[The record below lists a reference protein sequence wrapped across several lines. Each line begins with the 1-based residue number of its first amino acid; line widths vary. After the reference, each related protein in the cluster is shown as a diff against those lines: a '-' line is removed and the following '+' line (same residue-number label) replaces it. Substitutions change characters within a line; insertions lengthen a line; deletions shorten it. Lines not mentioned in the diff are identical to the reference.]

1 MKEIKAFFTKTPT
14 GGIFLALILVCALF
28 SSMTSRFLTP
38 TNISVILNQVSVNAI
53 LAFGVTFVIIAG
65 GIDLSL
71 GSLVAVCGV
80 VVALLSQNNEYSLW
94 LAIIGTL
101 IAGIALGALNGI
113 IVVLT
118 KVPPFIV
125 TLGTMTI
132 GRGVALILSKGRPIS
147 ELNESLNF
155 LGNGDLLGIPI
166 PILFLV
172 LSYATCHI
180 LLTKTIFGRYVKA
193 IGGNEMASYVA
204 GVRVN
209 RIKLYVY
216 MISGLFAALAG
227 ILLTARI
234 NTGQPNAGL
243 GFELDAI
250 AAVIIGGT
258 STRGGKGTITGTLLG
273 VLFIGVINNGL
284 DLINVSAYWQ
294 QVIMGGIIILA
305 VVLDGLYQKLKM
317 NI

>member
-1 MKEIKAFFTKTPT
+1 MKELKAFFTKTPT

-101 IAGIALGALNGI
+101 ISGIALGALNGI

-132 GRGVALILSKGRPIS
+132 GRGVALILSNGRPIS
-147 ELNESLNF
+147 DLNESLNF

>member
-14 GGIFLALILVCALF
+14 GGIFFALILVCALF

-147 ELNESLNF
+147 DLNESLNF

>member
-1 MKEIKAFFTKTPT
+1 MKELKAFFTKTPT

-155 LGNGDLLGIPI
+155 LGNGDLFGIPI

-172 LSYATCHI
+172 LSYAICHI

>member
-147 ELNESLNF
+147 DLNESLNF

>member
-1 MKEIKAFFTKTPT
+1 MKELKAFFTKTPT

-80 VVALLSQNNEYSLW
+80 VVALLSQNNEYSLS

-101 IAGIALGALNGI
+101 IAGIALGALNGF

-147 ELNESLNF
+147 DLNESLNF
-155 LGNGDLLGIPI
+155 LGNGDVFGIPI

>member
-1 MKEIKAFFTKTPT
+1 MKNIFFKSPT
-14 GGIFLALILVCALF
+14 GGILLALIAVCILF
-28 SSMTSRFLTP
+28 GSMTTRFFTP

-71 GSLVAVCGV
+71 GSLVALCGV
-80 VVALLSQNNEYSLW
+80 FVALMSQNQTFPLW
-94 LAIIGTL
+94 LGFMLTL
-101 IAGIALGALNGI
+101 GLGIFLGAINGF

-132 GRGVALILSKGRPIS
+132 GRGAALILSQGRPIS
-147 ELNESLNF
+147 DLNESLNF
-155 LGNGDLLGIPI
+155 LGNGELLGIPI
-166 PILFLV
+166 PILFLL
-172 LSYATCHI
+172 LSYISCQI
-180 LLTKTIFGRYVKA
+180 LLTKTVFGRYVKA
-193 IGGNEMASYVA
+193 IGGNEMASFVA
-204 GVRVN
+204 GIRVD
-209 RIKLYVY
+209 RMKIYVY
-216 MISGLFAALAG
+216 VISGLFAALAG

-294 QVIMGGIIILA
+294 QVVMGGIIILA
-305 VVLDGLYQKLKM
+305 VVLDGIYQKFKK
-317 NI
+317 

>member
-1 MKEIKAFFTKTPT
+1 MKELKAFFTKSPT

-28 SSMTSRFLTP
+28 SSMTSRFLTG
-38 TNISVILNQVSVNAI
+38 TNLSVILNQVSVNAI

-94 LAIIGTL
+94 VAIIGTL
-101 IAGIALGALNGI
+101 VAGLALGALNGI

-132 GRGVALILSKGRPIS
+132 GRGMALILSKGRPIS
-147 ELNESLNF
+147 DLNESLNF
-155 LGNGDLLGIPI
+155 LGNGDLFGIPI

-172 LSYATCHI
+172 LSFATCHI

-193 IGGNEMASYVA
+193 IGGNEMASFVA

-216 MISGLFAALAG
+216 VISGLFAALAG

-305 VVLDGLYQKLKM
+305 VVLDGLYQKLKT

>member
-1 MKEIKAFFTKTPT
+1 MKELKAFFTKTPT

-94 LAIIGTL
+94 LAIILTL

-147 ELNESLNF
+147 DLNESLNF
-155 LGNGDLLGIPI
+155 LGNGDLFGIPI

>member
-1 MKEIKAFFTKTPT
+1 MVEIFH
-14 GGIFLALILVCALF
+14 L
-28 SSMTSRFLTP
+28 
-38 TNISVILNQVSVNAI
+38 
-53 LAFGVTFVIIAG
+53 
-65 GIDLSL
+65 
-71 GSLVAVCGV
+71 
-80 VVALLSQNNEYSLW
+80 
-94 LAIIGTL
+94 
-101 IAGIALGALNGI
+101 
-113 IVVLT
+113 
-118 KVPPFIV
+118 
-125 TLGTMTI
+125 
-132 GRGVALILSKGRPIS
+132 
-147 ELNESLNF
+147 
-155 LGNGDLLGIPI
+155 
-166 PILFLV
+166 
-172 LSYATCHI
+172 
-180 LLTKTIFGRYVKA
+180 LLTKTVFGRYVKA

>member
-1 MKEIKAFFTKTPT
+1 MKELKAFFTKTPT

-147 ELNESLNF
+147 DLNESLNF
-155 LGNGDLLGIPI
+155 LGHGDLLGIPI

>member
-1 MKEIKAFFTKTPT
+1 MKELKAFFTKTPT

-155 LGNGDLLGIPI
+155 LGNGDLFGIPI

-193 IGGNEMASYVA
+193 IGGNEIASYVA

>member
-1 MKEIKAFFTKTPT
+1 MKELKAFFTKTPT

-28 SSMTSRFLTP
+28 SSMTSRFLTT

-94 LAIIGTL
+94 IAVIGTL
-101 IAGIALGALNGI
+101 LAGLTLGALNGI

-132 GRGVALILSKGRPIS
+132 GRGVALILSEGRPIS
-147 ELNESLNF
+147 DLNESLNF
-155 LGNGDLLGIPI
+155 LGSENLFGIPI

-193 IGGNEMASYVA
+193 IGGNEMASFVA

>member
-1 MKEIKAFFTKTPT
+1 MKELKVFFTKSPT

-80 VVALLSQNNEYSLW
+80 VVALLSQNNEYALW
-94 LAIIGTL
+94 LAILGTL
-101 IAGIALGALNGI
+101 VVGIALGALNGI

-147 ELNESLNF
+147 DLNESLNF

-166 PILFLV
+166 PIIFLV

-180 LLTKTIFGRYVKA
+180 LLAKTIFGRYVKA
-193 IGGNEMASYVA
+193 IGGNEMASFVA

>member
-1 MKEIKAFFTKTPT
+1 MKELKVFFTKSPT

-28 SSMTSRFLTP
+28 SSMTSRFLTS
-38 TNISVILNQVSVNAI
+38 TNLSVILNQVSVNSI

-71 GSLVAVCGV
+71 GSLVAICGV
-80 VVALLSQNNEYSLW
+80 VIALLSQNNVYSLW
-94 LAIIGTL
+94 IAVIGTL
-101 IAGIALGALNGI
+101 AAGLALGAFNGI

-132 GRGVALILSKGRPIS
+132 GRGLALILSKGRPIS
-147 ELNESLNF
+147 DLNESLNF

-166 PILFLV
+166 PIIFLV
-172 LSYATCHI
+172 LSYVSCHI

-193 IGGNEMASYVA
+193 IGGNEMASFVA

-294 QVIMGGIIILA
+294 QVIMGGIIISA

-317 NI
+317 KI

>member
-1 MKEIKAFFTKTPT
+1 
-14 GGIFLALILVCALF
+14 
-28 SSMTSRFLTP
+28 MTSRFLTP

-147 ELNESLNF
+147 DLNESLNF

>member
-1 MKEIKAFFTKTPT
+1 MKELKAFFTKSPT
-14 GGIFLALILVCALF
+14 GGIFLALILVCVLF

-80 VVALLSQNNEYSLW
+80 VVALLSQNNEYALW
-94 LAIIGTL
+94 LAIFGTL
-101 IAGIALGALNGI
+101 LAGIALGALNGI

-147 ELNESLNF
+147 DLNESLNF
-155 LGNGDLLGIPI
+155 LGNGDLLGVPI
-166 PILFLV
+166 PIIFLV
-172 LSYATCHI
+172 LSFATCHV

-193 IGGNEMASYVA
+193 IGGNEMASFVA

-234 NTGQPNAGL
+234 NTGQPNAGM

>member
-1 MKEIKAFFTKTPT
+1 M
-14 GGIFLALILVCALF
+14 
-28 SSMTSRFLTP
+28 
-38 TNISVILNQVSVNAI
+38 
-53 LAFGVTFVIIAG
+53 
-65 GIDLSL
+65 
-71 GSLVAVCGV
+71 
-80 VVALLSQNNEYSLW
+80 
-94 LAIIGTL
+94 
-101 IAGIALGALNGI
+101 
-113 IVVLT
+113 
-118 KVPPFIV
+118 
-125 TLGTMTI
+125 
-132 GRGVALILSKGRPIS
+132 
-147 ELNESLNF
+147 
-155 LGNGDLLGIPI
+155 GNGDLFGIPI

-172 LSYATCHI
+172 LSYAICHI

>member
-155 LGNGDLLGIPI
+155 LGNGDLFGIPI

-172 LSYATCHI
+172 LSYVTCHI

>member
-1 MKEIKAFFTKTPT
+1 MKEIKSFFTNSPT
-14 GGIFLALILVCALF
+14 VGIFLALILVCALF
-28 SSMTSRFLTP
+28 SSMTSRFLTT
-38 TNISVILNQVSVNAI
+38 TNLSVILNQVSVNAI

-80 VVALLSQNNEYSLW
+80 VVALLSQSNSYNLW
-94 LAIIGTL
+94 IAIIATL
-101 IAGIALGALNGI
+101 LVGILLGAVNGV

-132 GRGVALILSKGRPIS
+132 GRGLALILSKGRPIS
-147 ELNESLNF
+147 DLNESLNF
-155 LGNGDLLGIPI
+155 LGNGDILGIPI
-166 PILFLV
+166 PIIFLV
-172 LSYATCHI
+172 LSYVVCHI

-284 DLINVSAYWQ
+284 DLVNVSAYWQ

-305 VVLDGLYQKLKM
+305 VVLDGMYQKLKM
-317 NI
+317 NV

>member
-1 MKEIKAFFTKTPT
+1 M
-14 GGIFLALILVCALF
+14 
-28 SSMTSRFLTP
+28 
-38 TNISVILNQVSVNAI
+38 
-53 LAFGVTFVIIAG
+53 
-65 GIDLSL
+65 
-71 GSLVAVCGV
+71 
-80 VVALLSQNNEYSLW
+80 
-94 LAIIGTL
+94 
-101 IAGIALGALNGI
+101 
-113 IVVLT
+113 
-118 KVPPFIV
+118 
-125 TLGTMTI
+125 
-132 GRGVALILSKGRPIS
+132 ALILSKGRPIS
-147 ELNESLNF
+147 DLNESLNF
-155 LGNGDLLGIPI
+155 LGNGDLFGIPI

-172 LSYATCHI
+172 LSYGTCHL
-180 LLTKTIFGRYVKA
+180 LLTKTVFGRYVKA

>member
-1 MKEIKAFFTKTPT
+1 MKELKAFFTKSPT

-38 TNISVILNQVSVNAI
+38 TNLSVILNQVSVNAI

-71 GSLVAVCGV
+71 GSLVAICGV
-80 VVALLSQNNEYSLW
+80 VIALLSQNNVYSLW
-94 LAIIGTL
+94 IAVIGTL
-101 IAGIALGALNGI
+101 AAGLALGALNGI

-147 ELNESLNF
+147 DLNESLNF

-166 PILFLV
+166 PIIFLV
-172 LSYATCHI
+172 LSYVSCHI

-193 IGGNEMASYVA
+193 IGGNEMASFVA

>member
-1 MKEIKAFFTKTPT
+1 MKELKAFFTKTPT
-14 GGIFLALILVCALF
+14 GGIFLALILVCTLF

-155 LGNGDLLGIPI
+155 LGNGDLFGIPI

>member
-94 LAIIGTL
+94 IAIIGTL

-147 ELNESLNF
+147 DLNESLNF
-155 LGNGDLLGIPI
+155 LGNGDLFGIPI

-172 LSYATCHI
+172 LSYGTCH
-180 LLTKTIFGRYVKA
+180 L
-193 IGGNEMASYVA
+193 
-204 GVRVN
+204 
-209 RIKLYVY
+209 
-216 MISGLFAALAG
+216 
-227 ILLTARI
+227 
-234 NTGQPNAGL
+234 
-243 GFELDAI
+243 
-250 AAVIIGGT
+250 
-258 STRGGKGTITGTLLG
+258 
-273 VLFIGVINNGL
+273 
-284 DLINVSAYWQ
+284 
-294 QVIMGGIIILA
+294 
-305 VVLDGLYQKLKM
+305 
-317 NI
+317 

>member
-94 LAIIGTL
+94 IAVIGTL
-101 IAGIALGALNGI
+101 LAGLTLGALNGI

-147 ELNESLNF
+147 DLNESLNF
-155 LGNGDLLGIPI
+155 LGNGDLFGFPI

>member
-1 MKEIKAFFTKTPT
+1 MKELKAFFTKSPT
-14 GGIFLALILVCALF
+14 GGIFLALILVCVLF
-28 SSMTSRFLTP
+28 SSMTSRFLTT
-38 TNISVILNQVSVNAI
+38 TNLSVILNQVSVNAI

-94 LAIIGTL
+94 VAVIGTL
-101 IAGIALGALNGI
+101 VAGLALGALNGI

-132 GRGVALILSKGRPIS
+132 GRGMALILSKGRPIS
-147 ELNESLNF
+147 DLNESLNF
-155 LGNGDLLGIPI
+155 LGNGDLFGIPI

-172 LSYATCHI
+172 LSFATCHI

>member
-1 MKEIKAFFTKTPT
+1 MKELKAFFTKSPT
-14 GGIFLALILVCALF
+14 GGIFLALILVCVLF
-28 SSMTSRFLTP
+28 SSMTSRFLTT
-38 TNISVILNQVSVNAI
+38 TNLSVILNQVSVNAI

-94 LAIIGTL
+94 IAIIGTL
-101 IAGIALGALNGI
+101 VAGLSLGALNGI

-125 TLGTMTI
+125 TLGTMPI
-132 GRGVALILSKGRPIS
+132 GRGMALTLSNGPPIS
-147 ELNESLNF
+147 DLNESLNF
-155 LGNGDLLGIPI
+155 LGNGDLFGIPI

-172 LSYATCHI
+172 LSYGTCHV
-180 LLTKTIFGRYVKA
+180 LLTKTVFGRYVKA

>member
-1 MKEIKAFFTKTPT
+1 MKELKAFFTKTPT
-14 GGIFLALILVCALF
+14 GGIFLALILVCTLF

-147 ELNESLNF
+147 DLNESLNF

>member
-1 MKEIKAFFTKTPT
+1 MKELKVFFTKSPT

-80 VVALLSQNNEYSLW
+80 VVALLSQNNEYALW
-94 LAIIGTL
+94 LAILGTL
-101 IAGIALGALNGI
+101 VVGIALGALNGI

-147 ELNESLNF
+147 DLNESLNF
-155 LGNGDLLGIPI
+155 LGNGDLLEIPI
-166 PILFLV
+166 PIIFLV
-172 LSYATCHI
+172 LSFATCHI

-193 IGGNEMASYVA
+193 IGGNEMASFVA

>member
-1 MKEIKAFFTKTPT
+1 MKELKAFFTKSPT
-14 GGIFLALILVCALF
+14 GGIFLALILVCVLF

-53 LAFGVTFVIIAG
+53 LAVGVTFVIIAG

-80 VVALLSQNNEYSLW
+80 VVALLSQNNEYALW
-94 LAIIGTL
+94 LAIFGTL
-101 IAGIALGALNGI
+101 LAGIALGALNGI

-147 ELNESLNF
+147 DLNESLNF
-155 LGNGDLLGIPI
+155 LGNGDLLGVPI
-166 PILFLV
+166 PIIFLV
-172 LSYATCHI
+172 LSFATCHI

-193 IGGNEMASYVA
+193 IGGNEMASFVA

>member
-1 MKEIKAFFTKTPT
+1 MKELKAFFTKSPT
-14 GGIFLALILVCALF
+14 GGIFLALILVCVLF
-28 SSMTSRFLTP
+28 SAMTSRFLTG
-38 TNISVILNQVSVNAI
+38 TNLSVILNQVSVNAI

-80 VVALLSQNNEYSLW
+80 VVALLSQNNEFSLW
-94 LAIIGTL
+94 IAVIGTL
-101 IAGIALGALNGI
+101 MAGLALGALNGI

-147 ELNESLNF
+147 DLNESLNF
-155 LGNGDLLGIPI
+155 LGSGDVFGIPI

-172 LSYATCHI
+172 VSYVTCHI

-193 IGGNEMASYVA
+193 IGGNEMASFVA
-204 GVRVN
+204 GVRVD

>member
-1 MKEIKAFFTKTPT
+1 MKELKAFFTKTPT

-80 VVALLSQNNEYSLW
+80 VVALLSQNNEYSLS
-94 LAIIGTL
+94 LAIIETL

-147 ELNESLNF
+147 DLNESLNF
-155 LGNGDLLGIPI
+155 LGNGDLFGIPI

>member
-1 MKEIKAFFTKTPT
+1 MKELKAFFTKTPT

-132 GRGVALILSKGRPIS
+132 GRGVALILSNGRPIS
-147 ELNESLNF
+147 DLNESLNF

>member
-1 MKEIKAFFTKTPT
+1 MKELKAFFTKSPT

-80 VVALLSQNNEYSLW
+80 VVALMSQNNDYSLW
-94 LAIIGTL
+94 IAVIGTL
-101 IAGIALGALNGI
+101 VAGLTLGALNGF

-147 ELNESLNF
+147 DLNESLNF

-166 PILFLV
+166 PIIFLV
-172 LSYATCHI
+172 LSYVSCHI

-193 IGGNEMASYVA
+193 IGGNEMASFVA

>member
-1 MKEIKAFFTKTPT
+1 MKDIKAFFTKTPT
-14 GGIFLALILVCALF
+14 GGIFLALILVCVLF
-28 SSMTSRFLTP
+28 SSMTSRFLTG
-38 TNISVILNQVSVNAI
+38 TNLSVILNQVSVNAI

-101 IAGIALGALNGI
+101 IAGIALGALNGF

-132 GRGVALILSKGRPIS
+132 GRGLALILSKGRPIS
-147 ELNESLNF
+147 DLNESLNI
-155 LGNGDLLGIPI
+155 LGNGDLFGIPI

-284 DLINVSAYWQ
+284 DLVNVSAYWQ

-317 NI
+317 SL